1 MTLGPVNTSGSAKLP
16 FHQHAMLLYSNDSDD
31 EEDKAAA
38 KYVNEG
44 LRRGHLT
51 FFLPVDTDN
60 DASHMSKLI
69 SEIVNYKENVNRGNL
84 LTLDIRSFYNFALA
98 GNMQP
103 FDELKTMV
111 EEAIKERI
119 ASKKSN
125 DEIILVMGVVGGL
138 AENQKFDECLN
149 LERWWQKTH
158 SEWLQND
165 LKVTIICP
173 HPNPILDKNQFIHYK
188 QTISSLHDITLDA
201 IPG

>member
-1 MTLGPVNTSGSAKLP
+1 MTLDPFNTSGSAKLP

-31 EEDKAAA
+31 DEDKAAA
-38 KYVNEG
+38 EYVNEG
-44 LRRGHLT
+44 LRRGYLT
-51 FFLPVDTDN
+51 VYLPINVHN
-60 DASHMSKLI
+60 ISHQSKI
-69 SEIVNYKENVNRGNL
+69 VSEIMDYEENVNRGNL

-98 GNMQP
+98 GNMEP

-119 ASKKSN
+119 ASKSN

-138 AENQKFDECLN
+138 AEKQRFDECLN

-158 SEWLQND
+158 SEWLQKG

-173 HPNPILDKNQFIHYK
+173 HPSSLLDKNQFIHYK
-188 QTISSLHDITLDA
+188 QTISSLHNITLDS
-201 IPG
+201 ISG

>member
-1 MTLGPVNTSGSAKLP
+1 MTLDPLNASGSAKLP
-16 FHQHAMLLYSNDSDD
+16 FHQHAMLLYSNDSNDD
-31 EEDKAAA
+31 EDKAAA

-44 LRRGHLT
+44 LKRGYLT
-51 FFLPVDTDN
+51 VYLPINVHN
-60 DASHMSKLI
+60 IPHESKI
-69 SEIVNYKENVNRGNL
+69 VSEIMDYEENVNRGNL

-103 FDELKTMV
+103 FDELKTML

-119 ASKKSN
+119 VSKSS

-158 SEWLQND
+158 SEWLQKG
-165 LKVTIICP
+165 LKVTIMCP
-173 HPNPILDKNQFIHYK
+173 HPSQILDKNQFMHYK

-201 IPG
+201 ISS

>member
-1 MTLGPVNTSGSAKLP
+1 MTLDPFNTSGSAKLP

-31 EEDKAAA
+31 DEDKAAA
-38 KYVNEG
+38 EYVNEG
-44 LRRGHLT
+44 LRRGYLT
-51 FFLPVDTDN
+51 VYLPINVHN
-60 DASHMSKLI
+60 ISHQSKI
-69 SEIVNYKENVNRGNL
+69 VSEIMDYEENVNRGNL

-103 FDELKTMV
+103 FDELKTML

-119 ASKKSN
+119 VSKSS

-158 SEWLQND
+158 SEWLQKG
-165 LKVTIICP
+165 LKVTIMCP
-173 HPNPILDKNQFIHYK
+173 HPSPILDKNQFMHYK

-201 IPG
+201 ISS

>member
-1 MTLGPVNTSGSAKLP
+1 
-16 FHQHAMLLYSNDSDD
+16 MLLYSNDD
-31 EEDKAAA
+31 EDEDKAAA

-44 LRRGHLT
+44 LRRGYLT
-51 FFLPVDTDN
+51 VYLPINTPDTSDL
-60 DASHMSKLI
+60 SKI
-69 SEIVNYKENVNRGNL
+69 MSEIVDYKENVNRGNL

>member
-1 MTLGPVNTSGSAKLP
+1 MTLDPFNTSSSAKLP
-16 FHQHAMLLYSNDSDD
+16 FHQHAMLLYSNDD
-31 EEDKAAA
+31 EDEDKAAA

-44 LRRGHLT
+44 LRRGYLT
-51 FFLPVDTDN
+51 VYLPINTHDTSDL
-60 DASHMSKLI
+60 SKI
-69 SEIVNYKENVNRGNL
+69 MSEIVDYKENVNRGNL

>member
-1 MTLGPVNTSGSAKLP
+1 MTLDPLNASGSAKLP
-16 FHQHAMLLYSNDSDD
+16 FHQHAMLLYSNDSNDD
-31 EEDKAAA
+31 EDKAAA

-44 LRRGHLT
+44 LRRGYLT
-51 FFLPVDTDN
+51 VYLPINVHN
-60 DASHMSKLI
+60 IPHESKI
-69 SEIVNYKENVNRGNL
+69 VSEIMDYEENVNRGNL

-103 FDELKTMV
+103 FDELKTML

-119 ASKKSN
+119 VSKSS

-158 SEWLQND
+158 SEWLQKG
-165 LKVTIICP
+165 LKVTIMCP
-173 HPNPILDKNQFIHYK
+173 HPSPILDKNQFMHYK

-201 IPG
+201 ISS

>member
-1 MTLGPVNTSGSAKLP
+1 MTLDPLNASGSAKLP
-16 FHQHAMLLYSNDSDD
+16 FHQHAMLLYSNDSNDD
-31 EEDKAAA
+31 EDKAAA

-44 LRRGHLT
+44 LKRGYLT
-51 FFLPVDTDN
+51 VYLPINVHN
-60 DASHMSKLI
+60 IPHESKI
-69 SEIVNYKENVNRGNL
+69 VSEIMDYEENVNRGNL

-103 FDELKTMV
+103 FDELKTML

-119 ASKKSN
+119 VSKSS

-158 SEWLQND
+158 SEWLQKG

-173 HPNPILDKNQFIHYK
+173 HPSPILDKNQFMHYK

-201 IPG
+201 ISS

>member
-1 MTLGPVNTSGSAKLP
+1 MEPVNASGSAKLP
-16 FHQHAMLLYSNDSDD
+16 FHQHAMLLYSNDGDD
-31 EEDKAAA
+31 DVDEDKAAA
-38 KYVNEG
+38 EYVNEG
-44 LRRGHLT
+44 LRRGYLT
-51 FFLPVDTDN
+51 VYLPINVHN
-60 DASHMSKLI
+60 ISHQSKI
-69 SEIVNYKENVNRGNL
+69 VSEIVDYEENVNRGNL

-98 GNMQP
+98 GDMQP

-119 ASKKSN
+119 ASKSN

-158 SEWLQND
+158 SEWLQKG

-173 HPNPILDKNQFIHYK
+173 HPSPILDKNQFMHYK
-188 QTISSLHDITLDA
+188 QTISSLHDITLDP
-201 IPG
+201 ISR

>member
-1 MTLGPVNTSGSAKLP
+1 MTLDPFNTSGSAKLP
-16 FHQHAMLLYSNDSDD
+16 FHQHAMLLYSNDSNDD
-31 EEDKAAA
+31 EDKAAA

-44 LRRGHLT
+44 LKRGYLT
-51 FFLPVDTDN
+51 VYLPINVHN
-60 DASHMSKLI
+60 IPHESKI
-69 SEIVNYKENVNRGNL
+69 VSEIMDYEENVNRGNL

-111 EEAIKERI
+111 EEAIKERTT
-119 ASKKSN
+119 SKRN

-138 AENQKFDECLN
+138 AEKQKFDESLN

-158 SEWLQND
+158 SEWLQKG

-173 HPNPILDKNQFIHYK
+173 HPSPILDKNQFIHYK
-188 QTISSLHDITLDA
+188 QTLSSLHDITLHP
-201 IPG
+201 ISR

>member
-1 MTLGPVNTSGSAKLP
+1 MTLGPVNTSDSAKLP
-16 FHQHAMLLYSNDSDD
+16 FHQHAMLLYSNASDD
-31 EEDKAAA
+31 EDKAAA

-44 LRRGHLT
+44 LRRGYLT
-51 FFLPVDTDN
+51 VYVPINTHDTSDL
-60 DASHMSKLI
+60 SKI
-69 SEIVNYKENVNRGNL
+69 MSEIVDYKENVNRGNL

-98 GNMQP
+98 GDMQP

-119 ASKKSN
+119 ASKSN
-125 DEIILVMGVVGGL
+125 DEIILVIGVVGGL
-138 AENQKFDECLN
+138 AESQKFDECLN
-149 LERWWQKTH
+149 LEKWWQKTH
-158 SEWLQND
+158 SEWLQKG

-173 HPNPILDKNQFIHYK
+173 HSSPILDKNQFIHYK

>member
-1 MTLGPVNTSGSAKLP
+1 MTLDPLNASGSAKLP
-16 FHQHAMLLYSNDSDD
+16 FHQHAMLLYSNDSNDD
-31 EEDKAAA
+31 EDKAAA

-44 LRRGHLT
+44 LKRGYLT
-51 FFLPVDTDN
+51 VYLPINVHN
-60 DASHMSKLI
+60 IPHESKI
-69 SEIVNYKENVNRGNL
+69 VSEIMDYEENVNRGNL

-103 FDELKTMV
+103 FDELKTML

-119 ASKKSN
+119 VSKSS

-158 SEWLQND
+158 SEWLQKG
-165 LKVTIICP
+165 LKVTIMCP
-173 HPNPILDKNQFIHYK
+173 HPSPILDKNQFMHYK

-201 IPG
+201 ISS

>member
-1 MTLGPVNTSGSAKLP
+1 MTLGPVNTSDSAKLP
-16 FHQHAMLLYSNDSDD
+16 FHQHAMLLYSNDSNDD
-31 EEDKAAA
+31 EDKAAA

-44 LRRGHLT
+44 LKRGYLT
-51 FFLPVDTDN
+51 VYLPINVHN
-60 DASHMSKLI
+60 IPHESKI
-69 SEIVNYKENVNRGNL
+69 VSEIMDYEENVNRGNL

-111 EEAIKERI
+111 EEAIKERTT
-119 ASKKSN
+119 SKRN

-138 AENQKFDECLN
+138 AEKQKFDESLN

-158 SEWLQND
+158 SEWLQKG

-173 HPNPILDKNQFIHYK
+173 HPSPILDKNQFIHYK
-188 QTISSLHDITLDA
+188 QTISSLHNITLDA
-201 IPG
+201 ISS